1 MQLSK
6 LSKND
11 ETIITKFN
19 CNDELKNRFYS
30 FGLVEGVSIKVG
42 EVSIAKKTIEIIS
55 DNTSIAIRIDEAK
68 QIEVK
73 KVA

>member
-30 FGLVEGVSIKVG
+30 F
-42 EVSIAKKTIEIIS
+42 
-55 DNTSIAIRIDEAK
+55 
-68 QIEVK
+68 
-73 KVA
+73 